1 MFFVSPSTRLAVK
14 NVVFSNG
21 RLDPWSEMGVVDQE
35 RAGEGVQVIMMD
47 EAAHH
52 LDLFF
57 SNPLDPQG
65 VVDARRIEMDL
76 VEQWVDEAYEMYYR
90 GTSPDEVD
98 DSKDE
103 ESQDA
108 KPSGWVEQVP
118 SLTADW

>member
-1 MFFVSPSTRLAVK
+1 MSTSTRLAVT

-47 EAAHH
+47 GAAHH

-57 SNPLDPQG
+57 SHPLDPRD

-76 VEQWVDEAYEMYYR
+76 VEQWVDQAYEMYAR
-90 GTSPDEVD
+90 GTTPDDVD
-98 DSKDE
+98 NRIDE
-103 ESQDA
+103 ESQEA
-108 KPSGWVEQVP
+108 KPPVG
-118 SLTADW
+118 